1 LARPEAVRLLSAG
14 AQLYFANYPPRTV
27 FHGKV
32 RLYLTK
38 DASGPAVRRDPVL
51 SHPRRFILREHRYSV
66 GQSVYFTSGPYGR
79 ATTAAKGA
87 YKIVRLL
94 PSEGEDRE
102 YRIKSPSEPHERVAK
117 ESQLDRDF

>member
-1 LARPEAVRLLSAG
+1 MLWCGYIPPQTRPV
-14 AQLYFANYPPRTV
+14 PPCGGT
-27 FHGKV
+27 
-32 RLYLTK
+32 
-38 DASGPAVRRDPVL
+38 AVL

-79 ATTAAKGA
+79 ATSAAKGA

-94 PSEGEDRE
+94 PSEGDDRE